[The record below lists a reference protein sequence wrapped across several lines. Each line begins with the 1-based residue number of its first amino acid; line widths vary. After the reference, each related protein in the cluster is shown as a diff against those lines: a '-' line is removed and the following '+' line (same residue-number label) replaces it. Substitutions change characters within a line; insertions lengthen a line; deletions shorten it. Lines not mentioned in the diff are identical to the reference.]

1 MNIYLFFK
9 QYYIALWKN
18 LAKYLE
24 NKWITPNQASILSL
38 FIIFPMFYLIWA
50 YVDNLLYFTILM
62 FFAINIKL
70 ILNAIDGIIARNKN
84 INTKLGMFL
93 NVGTD
98 IIPDMFILYLI
109 LNKLG
114 VDNIFIYQILV
125 VVFVYLLF
133 EFFIIW
139 KYNKQNIYL
148 WWKESRTFFYIL
160 ILIVF
165 YFKLPVEILLYYYI
179 FILVLHNILFFM
191 KEKNGYK
198 KP

>member
-24 NKWITPNQASILSL
+24 NKWISPNQASILSL
-38 FIIFPMFYLIWA
+38 FVIFPMFFILWK

-70 ILNAIDGIIARNKN
+70 ILNAVDGIIARSKN

-93 NVGTD
+93 NVWTD
-98 IIPDMFILYLI
+98 IGPDIFILYLI
-109 LNKLG
+109 FTKLSF
-114 VDNIFIYQILV
+114 NEQFIFQILSV
-125 VVFVYLLF
+125 VLIYLAF

-165 YFKLPVEILLYYYI
+165 YFHLPIEILLYYYV
-179 FILVLHNILFFM
+179 FILFLHNILFFY
-191 KEKNGYK
+191 KEKNAK
-198 KP
+198 